1 MAIERTAPFVSL
13 AINLVTL
20 SFLVLQTRYL
30 ARQTT
35 SLNRS
40 LEHTAY
46 LKLVDYLN
54 KVNLLLFQQ
63 AALVG
68 YQLGVIPEA
77 EDGPGPGP
85 WPVDGRGAP
94 SGACGRLSRRCTP
107 SSSPTT

>member
-1 MAIERTAPFVSL
+1 MATERTTLFVSL

-46 LKLVDYLN
+46 
-54 KVNLLLFQQ
+54 
-63 AALVG
+63 
-68 YQLGVIPEA
+68 
-77 EDGPGPGP
+77 
-85 WPVDGRGAP
+85 
-94 SGACGRLSRRCTP
+94 
-107 SSSPTT
+107 SSWSTTSTR